1 MPRKKEKKTTVIFP
15 VVKKQPGVF
24 IIYIEKEGTLKEVAS
39 GLSAKAFLD
48 LYFTNLTKNIT
59 LETTKEE
66 VLSKY
71 NEIWSKKGIRVVY
84 IDSWGHR
91 WNNQMPSKQKFDNYL
106 NNFIKDG
113 IKEE

>member
-1 MPRKKEKKTTVIFP
+1 MPRKKEKKNIVIFP

-39 GLSAKAFLD
+39 GLSAEAFLD

-66 VLSKY
+66 VISKY
-71 NEIWSKKGIRVVY
+71 NEIWNKKGIRVVY

-106 NNFIKDG
+106 NNFIKYG